1 MTDDSAKLARQVGV
15 SAPQLDGLPSLEQVE
30 RRRFELWLVS
40 TVLIVGLTA
49 AGVVLSMWPG
59 NDLHRLLSRPVVRY
73 GSVSLAVV
81 LCGYLI
87 EKEIR
92 LRRVA
97 RLLFDERMLTVAL
110 SNRLK
115 EITALLD
122 AGRAV
127 NSALE
132 LNQVLSAI
140 LRGSMDLLP
149 AISGSIMLVDGAEL
163 VVAAASGRDGALGRR
178 MPMGDGI
185 AGHVARTRQPM
196 LINGEVSS
204 SVFPGYVAREGAV
217 PHSSMCTPLIE
228 RDELLGVLS
237 VAADSGQEFS
247 EYHLRAVSLFA
258 EHAATAI
265 AKARLYEAHRQH
277 ADELAY
283 RAAHDSLTGLPNR
296 TVLESRVRDDLAA
309 GRQFSLLFIDLDGFK
324 EVNDTFGHQTGDRLL
339 QAASE
344 RIRAAVSSDDLPARL
359 GGDEFAIALAGVNST
374 EVALHIA
381 ERVLTALAEPFSI
394 DNHWLQISGSLG
406 IAMSG
411 VHGDDFTVLLRC
423 ADRALYAAKGAGK
436 NCSAVLDGVTYE
448 PLVVSAVAG
457 MPAMPAQRPAL
468 DIDMMPW
475 HVPHRTA
482 VDGPPAGFAH

>member
-1 MTDDSAKLARQVGV
+1 MHVDTAKLSRQVGV
-15 SAPQLDGLPSLEQVE
+15 SAPKLEGLPSLEQVE
-30 RRRFELWLVS
+30 RRRFELWLMS
-40 TVLIVGLTA
+40 TVLIVGLTL

-59 NDLHRLLSRPVVRY
+59 SDIHRILSRPVVRF
-73 GSVSLAVV
+73 GSVSLAAV

-87 EKEIR
+87 EKEVR

-115 EITALLD
+115 EISALLD

-132 LNQVLSAI
+132 LEQVLSAI

-149 AISGSIMLVDGAEL
+149 AISGSIMLLEDEEL
-163 VVAAASGRDGALGRR
+163 VVAAASGREGTLGRR
-178 MPMGDGI
+178 LSMGDGI
-185 AGHVARTRQPM
+185 AGHVARTRQAI

-204 SVFPGYVAREGAV
+204 SVFPGYVPREGGA

-228 RDELLGVLS
+228 RDQLLGVLS
-237 VAADSGQEFS
+237 VAAEAGQEFS

-296 TVLESRVRDDLAA
+296 TVLEARVRDDLAA
-309 GRQFSLLFIDLDGFK
+309 NRPFSLLFVDLDGFK
-324 EVNDTFGHQTGDRLL
+324 EVNDTFGHQVGDRLL
-339 QAASE
+339 QAAAE
-344 RIRAAVSSDDLPARL
+344 RIRSAVSGDDLPARL
-359 GGDEFAIALAGVNST
+359 GGDEFAIAVTSVTNT
-374 EVALHIA
+374 EVALDIA
-381 ERVLTALAEPFSI
+381 GRVLSALGAPFHI
-394 DNHWLQISGSLG
+394 DGHWLHISGSLG

-411 VHGDDFTVLLRC
+411 MHGDDFTVLLRC

-436 NCSAVLDGVTYE
+436 NCSAVLDPVTYE
-448 PLVVSAVAG
+448 PRVVPTVVSGPNVPSPRTSVA
-457 MPAMPAQRPAL
+457 PDPIDWAMPY
-468 DIDMMPW
+468 M
-475 HVPHRTA
+475 TS
-482 VDGPPAGFAH
+482 VDAG

>member
-1 MTDDSAKLARQVGV
+1 MDVDPTKLSRQVGV
-15 SAPQLDGLPSLEQVE
+15 SAPKLEGLPSLEQVE
-30 RRRFELWLVS
+30 RRRFELWLMS
-40 TVLIVGLTA
+40 TVLIVGLTL

-59 NDLHRLLSRPVVRY
+59 SDVHQLLSRPVVRY
-73 GSVSLAVV
+73 GSVSLATM

-115 EITALLD
+115 EISALLD

-132 LNQVLSAI
+132 LDQVLGAI

-149 AISGSIMLVDGAEL
+149 AISGSIMLLDGEEL
-163 VVAAASGRDGALGRR
+163 VVAAASGREGTLGRR
-178 MPMGDGI
+178 MSIGDGI
-185 AGHVARTRQPM
+185 AGHVARTRQAM

-204 SVFPGYVAREGAV
+204 SVFPGYVAREGNV

-228 RDELLGVLS
+228 RGELLGVLS
-237 VAADSGQEFS
+237 VAAEAGQEFS

-265 AKARLYEAHRQH
+265 AKARLYEAHRKH

-309 GRQFSLLFIDLDGFK
+309 GRSFSLLFVDLDGFK
-324 EVNDTFGHQTGDRLL
+324 EVNDTFGHQVGDLLL
-339 QAASE
+339 QAAAE
-344 RIRAAVSSDDLPARL
+344 RIRRSVSSDDLPARL
-359 GGDEFAIALAGVNST
+359 GGDEFAIALASVTNT
-374 EVALHIA
+374 EVALDIA
-381 ERVLTALAEPFSI
+381 SRVLSALSEPFSV
-394 DNHWLQISGSLG
+394 DNHWLHISGSLG

-411 VHGDDFTVLLRC
+411 VHGEDFTVLLRC

-436 NCSAVLDGVTYE
+436 NCSAVLDAVTYE
-448 PLVVSAVAG
+448 PRVVPTVMAAGLVPSQRSASSVDTIRWTMPHMTTVEGAASRVS
-457 MPAMPAQRPAL
+457 Q
-468 DIDMMPW
+468 
-475 HVPHRTA
+475 
-482 VDGPPAGFAH
+482 